1 MALRRCRRWRCIRA
15 ALTGIAIAT
24 IVAGGNTLASSGAG
38 DVHVRR
44 LVAAS
49 LLTSRHG
56 FYQELE
62 EGLIAEGRKYNFEL
76 IITYA
81 EFDRSK
87 QAQQLEE
94 LIARQPDALI
104 IAPCDSMAIGESIV
118 KANRASI
125 PVFTVDIAN
134 RSGYGSVV
142 SHIASDNFEGG
153 RLAGKL
159 MAQALDGKGKVIIIN
174 HPSVTSVMDRVRGFR
189 DALEEYPGIQIV
201 ADIPAWGQR
210 SRATAIM
217 EDVLMMMPEIDGVFG
232 INDDSAL
239 GALQAIEAARINRR
253 IAVVGYDG
261 TPEALKAI
269 KASKIFGDVV
279 QYPKQMGMLTIGAIR
294 DYFAGVAVRP
304 HIAVS
309 VGIVTAQDMEKS

>member
-1 MALRRCRRWRCIRA
+1 MALKRYRRWRCIRV

-24 IVAGGNTLASSGAG
+24 ILAAGNTWASSGA
-38 DVHVRR
+38 VPVRR

-49 LLTSRHG
+49 LLTSMHG

-62 EGLIAEGRKYNFEL
+62 EGLITEGHKCNFEL

-94 LIARQPDALI
+94 LIAKRPDALI

-118 KANRASI
+118 KANKASI

-142 SHIASDNFEGG
+142 SHVASDNFEGG

-159 MAQALDGKGKVIIIN
+159 MAQALDGAGKVIIIN
-174 HPSVTSVMDRVRGFR
+174 HPSITSVMDRVRGFR

-261 TPEALKAI
+261 TPEALRAI

-279 QYPKQMGMLTIGAIR
+279 QYPKQIGMLTIEAIR
-294 DYFAGVAVRP
+294 DYFAGATVRP